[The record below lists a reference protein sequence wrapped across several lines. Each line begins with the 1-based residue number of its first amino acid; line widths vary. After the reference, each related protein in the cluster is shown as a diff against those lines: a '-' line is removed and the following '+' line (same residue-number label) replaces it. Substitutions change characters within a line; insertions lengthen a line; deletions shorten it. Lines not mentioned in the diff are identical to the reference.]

1 VTSAFE
7 RILAAPLVESFE
19 SLFLLSLNPTIAA
32 TSLRN
37 WLRNRRSGAP
47 TLSDSYLQGVR
58 IPTSLPTP
66 FKFLCESELLHD
78 LEHLLTLFCREIRTE
93 GGRNRDNRGYKR
105 SRGPGLFDR
114 CGFGPRR
121 HPSARVDGHE
131 NFIALSHCI
140 EGSVQHNDFCCK
152 AGDN

>member
-1 VTSAFE
+1 MRAPRFAVLALLQTSFFDSS
-7 RILAAPLVESFE
+7 RSPAAVMEPL
-19 SLFLLSLNPTIAA
+19 
-32 TSLRN
+32 
-37 WLRNRRSGAP
+37 
-47 TLSDSYLQGVR
+47 
-58 IPTSLPTP
+58 
-66 FKFLCESELLHD
+66 FLCESELLHD
-78 LEHLLTLFCREIRTE
+78 LEHLLTLLCREIRTE